1 MDNFTRQNEV
11 VALWLSTTMISR
23 EKLSFSAMDKLL
35 VKMKWI
41 FALWLYNNFDLAR
54 KIVFSENTL

>member
-1 MDNFTRQNEV
+1 
-11 VALWLSTTMISR
+11 
-23 EKLSFSAMDKLL
+23 MDKLL

>member
-41 FALWLYNNFDLAR
+41 FALWLFDLAR